1 MKSGLN
7 LIKMLLNYKLNSI
20 GNGRHLN
27 KSLKIKINAL
37 KNYNP

>member
-7 LIKMLLNYKLNSI
+7 LIKTLVNYKLNSI
-20 GNGRHLN
+20 SNGKHLN